1 MTQVQTINK
10 DAIERALMDGDLAA
24 LTQDEKLA
32 HYQSVCKTIGLNPLT
47 KPFQYI
53 TLNGKLQMYALKG
66 ATDQLRKIYKIDCE
80 ITKTEN
86 KADLYIVQVKV
97 KDKTGRTDED
107 MGFAKIEGLKG
118 DALGNAMLKAVTK
131 AKRRATLSMCGLGML
146 DEDEVKSINEDKGD
160 GWGKKKEPAINKH
173 IEDQL
178 KVLTPPPTD
187 KEEEERK
194 EKFMEARGGSVAPG
208 DEVMA
213 VNLPE
218 ELKDVAKDAVVREQ
232 MKEGI
237 LVELEQVLGFNIT
250 EMLIEGV
257 RAADIEDV
265 AKDHIKGFTNMV
277 DLYTEKCAVWKDT
290 LTEEAFQEV
299 HDFCVEVK
307 KYFMPFIGGA
317 DEE

>member
-10 DAIERALMDGDLAA
+10 DAIERALMDGDLST

-32 HYQSVCKTIGLNPLT
+32 HYQSVCQTIGLNPLT

-80 ITKTEN
+80 IVKTET

-107 MGFAKIEGLKG
+107 MGFARIEGLKG

-160 GWGKKKEPAINKH
+160 GWGKKKETALNEH
-173 IEDQL
+173 IEEQL
-178 KVLTPPPTD
+178 KVLTPPTD

-194 EKFMEARGGSVAPG
+194 EKFMEARGGSVQE
-208 DEVMA
+208 EVVA

-218 ELKDVAKDAVVREQ
+218 ELKEVAKDAVVREQ

-237 LVELEQVLGFNIT
+237 LVE
-250 EMLIEGV
+250 
-257 RAADIEDV
+257 
-265 AKDHIKGFTNMV
+265 
-277 DLYTEKCAVWKDT
+277 
-290 LTEEAFQEV
+290 
-299 HDFCVEVK
+299 
-307 KYFMPFIGGA
+307 
-317 DEE
+317 

>member
-10 DAIERALMDGDLAA
+10 DAIERALMDGDLST

-32 HYQSVCKTIGLNPLT
+32 HYQSVCQTIGLNPLT

-80 ITKTEN
+80 IVNTET

-97 KDKTGRTDED
+97 RDKTGRTDED
-107 MGFAKIEGLKG
+107 MGFARIEGLKG

-160 GWGKKKEPAINKH
+160 GWGKKKETALNEH
-173 IEDQL
+173 IEEQL
-178 KVLTPPPTD
+178 KVLTPPTD

-194 EKFMEARGGSVAPG
+194 EKFMEARGGSVQE
-208 DEVMA
+208 EVVA

-218 ELKDVAKDAVVREQ
+218 ELKEVAKDAVVREQ

-237 LVELEQVLGFNIT
+237 LVELEQMLGFNIT

-257 RAADIEDV
+257 RAADIEDI
-265 AKDHIKGFTNMV
+265 AKDHIQGFTNMV

-317 DEE
+317 DEK